1 MTVDARPVTLCLRT
15 AKHQKL
21 PAAWTVIPL
30 ICRLPW
36 FSATYHICQSLSL
49 ISFSCHIPSS
59 LIKSAFGELDAAST
73 ISLWAICDSSG
84 NRDPLFIR
92 ITGCRLL
99 LTSIAATSSTNL
111 SLLLTCTTIYNMFF
125 VQAEQMF
132 VTGTERDRETD
143 SSLTLFVDFADRMSI
158 SLCFFVKGLFNSWH
172 LS

>member
-1 MTVDARPVTLCLRT
+1 MSENCETPKTTCSLNCHSSHPPATLIFSHLS
-15 AKHQKL
+15 HL
-21 PAAWTVIPL
+21 PE
-30 ICRLPW
+30 CK
-36 FSATYHICQSLSL
+36 QSF

-59 LIKSAFGELDAAST
+59 FIKSACGELDAAST
-73 ISLWAICDSSG
+73 ISFWAICDSSG

-99 LTSIAATSSTNL
+99 LTSIAATSTTNL
-111 SLLLTCTTIYNMFF
+111 SLLLTCTTIYNVFF
-125 VQAEQMF
+125 VQAGQMF

>member
-15 AKHQKL
+15 VKHQKL
-21 PAAWTVIPL
+21 PAASTVIPL

-59 LIKSAFGELDAAST
+59 FIKSAFGELDAAST

-99 LTSIAATSSTNL
+99 LTSIWACCLPAPRSTTC
-111 SLLLTCTTIYNMFF
+111 SLCRQDKCLW
-125 VQAEQMF
+125 QGQK
-132 VTGTERDRETD
+132 ETD
-143 SSLTLFVDFADRMSI
+143 SYLTLFVDFADRMSI